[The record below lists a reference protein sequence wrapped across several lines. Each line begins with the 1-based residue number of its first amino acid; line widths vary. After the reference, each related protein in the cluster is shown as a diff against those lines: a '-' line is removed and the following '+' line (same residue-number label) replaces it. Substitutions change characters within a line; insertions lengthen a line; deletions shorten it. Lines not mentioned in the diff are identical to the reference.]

1 MFVLIVGGGKVGTY
15 LARALLAQDHE
26 VVVIEKV
33 AAKAQ
38 RMANLL
44 ESDVTMVGDGCDPL
58 VLEQAGIKRAD
69 VVVADT
75 GDDEDNLVVC
85 LIAKKHSQGRCIA
98 RVNNP
103 RNKLIFESIDREKPI
118 ILISSTE
125 IILDI
130 INDYVNARDYS
141 IITKLKDGDLELLR
155 LDVRPDAPAVGKR
168 IVDIGLP
175 RSSIVVAVDRKGE
188 DVLIPNGDT
197 QIRAGDMVIVMVKR
211 SHRDDV
217 RASLV
222 GVKAPA

>member
-1 MFVLIVGGGKVGTY
+1 M
-15 LARALLAQDHE
+15 
-26 VVVIEKV
+26 
-33 AAKAQ
+33 
-38 RMANLL
+38 
-44 ESDVTMVGDGCDPL
+44 
-58 VLEQAGIKRAD
+58 
-69 VVVADT
+69 
-75 GDDEDNLVVC
+75 
-85 LIAKKHSQGRCIA
+85 
-98 RVNNP
+98 
-103 RNKLIFESIDREKPI
+103 
-118 ILISSTE
+118 ISSTE

-155 LDVRPDAPAVGKR
+155 LEVRPSAPAVGKR

-222 GVKAPA
+222 GMKAPA

>member
-1 MFVLIVGGGKVGTY
+1 M
-15 LARALLAQDHE
+15 
-26 VVVIEKV
+26 
-33 AAKAQ
+33 
-38 RMANLL
+38 
-44 ESDVTMVGDGCDPL
+44 
-58 VLEQAGIKRAD
+58 
-69 VVVADT
+69 
-75 GDDEDNLVVC
+75 
-85 LIAKKHSQGRCIA
+85 
-98 RVNNP
+98 
-103 RNKLIFESIDREKPI
+103 IFESIDREKPI